1 VFDTLR
7 EAARIA
13 SWAPDDARELIANV
27 PPTDDIGIARA
38 AELLARIGA
47 VTAQWD
53 LAKEAYAEAA
63 ATWEPH
69 DAARA
74 AALRAIGSQLPL
86 QPFGTDIDAVAS
98 EVELVRRIFEQGR
111 PAPVV
116 QRAIVELRRA
126 LEPRPITGMIERAFG
141 LAPGELAFAIAAAA
155 PALEADVV
163 PRLSASDWQL
173 LLGSSSLD
181 GAVPLG
187 RARLLVKE
195 GQELVAHPALVS
207 RLLGRTTLEN
217 PIGMT
222 LRFVTAGAAPA
233 DADALSRALVIDRK
247 IGIGDNLEAL
257 AAIAARR
264 GLKVIAAR
272 AQSAS
277 SIALNAAIVEAGLH
291 GGIVAIAAE
300 EWRNI
305 TLPTQ
310 APLLVVAKTPV
321 AIAASQ
327 RAFTLSSQ
335 GK

>member
-1 VFDTLR
+1 
-7 EAARIA
+7 
-13 SWAPDDARELIANV
+13 
-27 PPTDDIGIARA
+27 
-38 AELLARIGA
+38 
-47 VTAQWD
+47 
-53 LAKEAYAEAA
+53 
-63 ATWEPH
+63 
-69 DAARA
+69 
-74 AALRAIGSQLPL
+74 
-86 QPFGTDIDAVAS
+86 
-98 EVELVRRIFEQGR
+98 VRRIFEQGR